1 MNCDAALLE
10 LARSAGGALRAAGWR
25 LATAES
31 CTAGWLAK
39 AITDVPGSSA
49 WFDGGYV
56 TYSNEAKH
64 RDLGVPAAVLATHG
78 AVSEA
83 VVRAMAEGALQRAG
97 VEVAVA
103 TSGIAG
109 PDGGTPDKP
118 VGTVWFAGAL
128 RRAGAVETRVQLMH
142 FPGGRDDVRRA
153 SVRYA
158 LQLIAELAGRGT
170 P

>member
-1 MNCDAALLE
+1 MNCDAALFE
-10 LARSAGGALRAAGWR
+10 LARSVGGPLRTAGWR

-39 AITDVPGSSA
+39 AITDVPGSSD
-49 WFDGGYV
+49 WFDCGYV
-56 TYSNEAKH
+56 TYSNEAKQ

-83 VVRAMAEGALQRAG
+83 VVRAMAEGALRRAG
-97 VEVAVA
+97 VDVAVA

-109 PDGGTPDKP
+109 PDGGMPGKP
-118 VGTVWFAGAL
+118 VGTVWFARAVRRGAGIDTVASL
-128 RRAGAVETRVQLMH
+128 QH
-142 FPGGRDDVRRA
+142 FPGDREAVRRA
-153 SVRYA
+153 SVHYA
-158 LQLIAELAGRGT
+158 LQLIADLASRGI